1 MGHDMSSKKTMTMT
15 KTKKK
20 TITETFR
27 KHNDLVTSRKPH
39 IPRDLMLIGLKLH
52 FWNWSSI
59 LMKISILCCLI
70 WAIPLLERAD
80 IAFGKLQLQK
90 LVQKISQSWD
100 IERVPNHWLTDL
112 FHQTERDGAFS
123 WSGIWQFWENSKS
136 PAVVLI
142 DNDNYVAGDSD
153 WDGLWFSAG
162 SGGKQLKAEIISKT
176 IKHQI
181 AVRRSQSNRQI
192 GGKRGNLTPNEMSTE
207 IASHF
212 SKYWK
217 Y

>member
-1 MGHDMSSKKTMTMT
+1 M
-15 KTKKK
+15 
-20 TITETFR
+20 
-27 KHNDLVTSRKPH
+27 
-39 IPRDLMLIGLKLH
+39 
-52 FWNWSSI
+52 
-59 LMKISILCCLI
+59 
-70 WAIPLLERAD
+70 
-80 IAFGKLQLQK
+80 
-90 LVQKISQSWD
+90 QKISQSWD

-217 Y
+217 YWNQRVECKLVEKCCDNKKKCISQLQLEWYGIILDHKEEVLRFNWWYHDQVDRKKSWKLPRVIRAKGKKIVKM